1 MSNKIYENYKKSLE
15 QKFNAVCFDIDG
27 TLTEVNSKKIASPAI
42 KMIADLLNKKIP
54 IVFITGRGETGLA
67 DLKRDLIDVLTLNY
81 KISMSDLCRIFV
93 LTNDGARMFY
103 SEGNYILSRDVYLT
117 SDNALEE
124 LKYFDEKIVKYLNQ
138 SSLMELCNITYSKDL
153 KNNKILNIRIVF
165 NTTNNDIINSIYDNI
180 KKFIEKN
187 NLNNIHITRGV
198 YKDNIVLQ
206 IGTAKKNEAIIQAEK
221 IIGIPQNSMIRI
233 GDCGDVRGNDFSM
246 LNCEQGYSVDKTSN
260 SENSCFPIFDD
271 NGNILKKIDATLYL
285 INRAKIIPTVCLE
298 HADRVKYTYDYAL
311 TEKKILEGRNKYL
324 KKYNDIVN
332 RKFNLINGIND
343 LFDQSSGSIKI
354 PMYEWELMPNSTL
367 KNFWNTN
374 ENRCLCY
381 SMRDNKNYLLRGSK
395 IYYYFLANRESINGK
410 DITTVDNIAEWYN
423 NNQKFISNAKVAI
436 SDTHDFKN
444 IYNVKMILGILD
456 NLRNALIVILNH
468 EITRSYYDK
477 NILLKLN
484 SKNNIN
490 INNIYKILYLT
501 DEIIAKICFD
511 EDYTMSKNQI
521 MDLMNLCENY
531 IAIDKQTSIN
541 SFEDIDFSKEFR
553 AYREIDNFAENY
565 ITAMLNKGENIQDTI
580 RSVCGMSYGGIEL
593 PIIYKL
599 VNPQIEDVLI
609 LKLNKKVSGYKNK
622 QLVELRKFNIN
633 NYGGLLLNNDI
644 LNKST
649 IILDDNILT
658 GKTIQLAMNTL
669 YDAGIETLKVGI
681 VRYPSMNRI
690 DQMFMKNHGA
700 VDYNLFFEYIVG
712 LCFPSPY
719 SWRDENNFDLYM
731 DSLGVFDLNRKK
743 IVECLIKNHDYQAKS
758 EVAEYKRRILKG

>member
-27 TLTEVNSKKIASPAI
+27 TLTEINSKKISSPAI
-42 KMIADLLNKKIP
+42 KMIANLLNRKIP
-54 IVFITGRGETGLA
+54 IAFITGRGETGLI
-67 DLKRDLIDVLTLNY
+67 DLKRDLIDVLTLDY
-81 KISMSDLCRIFV
+81 KISMSDLRRIFV

-103 SEGNYILSRDVYLT
+103 SEGNDILSRDVYLT
-117 SDNALEE
+117 SNDALEE
-124 LKYFDEKIVKYLNQ
+124 LKYFDEKIVKYLNK

-165 NTTNNDIINSIYDNI
+165 NSINNDIINSIYDNI

-260 SENSCFPIFDD
+260 FENSCFPIFDD
-271 NGNILKKIDATLYL
+271 DGNILKGINATLYL
-285 INRAKIIPTVCLE
+285 INHAKIIPTVCLE
-298 HADRVKYTYDYAL
+298 HADKVKYTYNYAL

-354 PMYEWELMPNSTL
+354 PMYEWELMPNSAL
-367 KNFWNTN
+367 KNFWNTI
-374 ENRCLCY
+374 ENGCLCY
-381 SMRDNKNYLLRGSK
+381 SMRDNNNYLLRGSK
-395 IYYYFLANRESINGK
+395 TYYYFLANRESIKGK
-410 DITTVDNIAEWYN
+410 DMTTVDNVTEWYN
-423 NNQKFISNAKVAI
+423 NNENFILNAKVAI
-436 SDTHDFKN
+436 SDTYDFKN

-456 NLRNALIVILNH
+456 NLRNVLIVILNH
-468 EITRSYYDK
+468 EVTRSYYDK

-484 SKNNIN
+484 SKNSAN

-501 DEIIAKICFD
+501 DEIIAKICFN

-531 IAIDKQTSIN
+531 IDIDKQTFIN

-580 RSVCGMSYGGIEL
+580 QSVCGMSYGGIEL

-644 LNKST
+644 LNNST

-669 YDAGIETLKVGI
+669 YDAGIETLKVSI

-758 EVAEYKRRILKG
+758 EVAEYKRRILK

>member
-1 MSNKIYENYKKSLE
+1 MNNKIYENYKKSLE

-42 KMIADLLNKKIP
+42 KMIANLLNKKIP
-54 IVFITGRGETGLA
+54 IVFITGRGETGLI
-67 DLKRDLIDVLTLNY
+67 DLKKDLIDTLILNY
-81 KISMSDLCRIFV
+81 KISTNDLHRIFV

-103 SEGNYILSRDVYLT
+103 SEGNDILLRDVYLT
-117 SDNALEE
+117 SNNALEE

-138 SSLMELCNITYSKDL
+138 SSLMELCNITYSRDL

-165 NTTNNDIINSIYDNI
+165 NTINYDIINSIYDSI

-187 NLNNIHITRGV
+187 NLHNIHITRGV

-260 SENSCFPIFDD
+260 FENSCFPIFDD
-271 NGNILKKIDATLYL
+271 DGNILKGINATLYL
-285 INRAKIIPTVCLE
+285 INHAKIIPTVCLE
-298 HADRVKYTYDYAL
+298 HADRIKYTHDYAL

-343 LFDQSSGSIKI
+343 LFDRSSGSIKI
-354 PMYEWELMPNSTL
+354 PMYEWELIPNSAL

-374 ENRCLCY
+374 QNRCLCY
-381 SMRDNKNYLLRGSK
+381 SMRDNNNYLLRGSK

-410 DITTVDNIAEWYN
+410 DITTGDNITEWYS
-423 NNQKFISNAKVAI
+423 NNQNFISNAKVAI
-436 SDTHDFKN
+436 SETHDFKN

-456 NLRNALIVILNH
+456 NLRNVLIVILNH
-468 EITRSYYDK
+468 EITRSYHDK

-484 SKNNIN
+484 SKNNTK
-490 INNIYKILYLT
+490 INNIYKILYLI
-501 DEIIAKICFD
+501 DEMIAKSCFN
-511 EDYTMSKNQI
+511 EDYTISKNQI

-531 IAIDKQTSIN
+531 IDIDKQTFIN

-599 VNPQIEDVLI
+599 VNSQIEDVLI

-644 LNKST
+644 LNNST

-681 VRYPSMNRI
+681 VRYPSMNRV

-719 SWRDENNFDLYM
+719 SWRDDNDFDLYM

-743 IVECLIKNHDYQAKS
+743 IVECLIKNHDYKAKS
-758 EVAEYKRRILKG
+758 EVAEYKRRILK